1 MKDAVPTLSDVPL
14 AALHKVLQGFSAA
27 ESVNVGL
34 VCRAWAQLLHQE
46 EIRQLLATE
55 QFGPSLTS
63 RTFPPG
69 CSTWRQAYRLL
80 CSLVSCIE

>member
-1 MKDAVPTLSDVPL
+1 MEDADPTLSDVPL
-14 AALHKVLQGFSAA
+14 AALHKIFQGFSAA
-27 ESVNVGL
+27 EFVNVGL
-34 VCRAWAQLLHQE
+34 VCKAWAQLLHQDE
-46 EIRQLLATE
+46 NWQLLATE

-80 CSLVSCIE
+80 HSLVSCME